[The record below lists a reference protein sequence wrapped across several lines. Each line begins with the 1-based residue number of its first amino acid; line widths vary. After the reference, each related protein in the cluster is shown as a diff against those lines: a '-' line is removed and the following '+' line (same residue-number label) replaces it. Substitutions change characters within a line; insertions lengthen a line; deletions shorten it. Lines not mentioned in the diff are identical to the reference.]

1 MLPCCV
7 RLKEAM
13 NTFSPMEQQVAA
25 YIINFPAEI
34 PDMSIEELAKACN
47 TSVSSVVRLCK
58 SAKYNGYKD
67 FLRALS
73 TDLAINQNK
82 DITYRDI
89 KPGDTVESIAK
100 NVCMNHIQT
109 IENTLSVLE
118 IAELQKAVD
127 AISKAKRV
135 DFYGTGI
142 SGLVAIDAHNKF
154 VRIGMISMSSND
166 PHQQFL
172 TATLLDKN
180 DVAVL
185 ISYSGDTKDIVE
197 LADIIK
203 RTPATLISITRY
215 SKNELSQKADIRLY
229 CSSSELLVR
238 SGPMDSRIGT
248 MTVIDVLYSSN
259 KQPIP
264 GSKKHA
270 GQNATSVFQETFTLK
285 CLKKALIIRIQGSPI
300 LAAEGYL
307 LHQRSALA
315 IVFRKCRFC
324 QTA

>member
-25 YIINFPAEI
+25 FIINFPSEI

-73 TDLAINQNK
+73 TDLAISQNK

-89 KPGDTVESIAK
+89 KPGDSVESIAK

-118 IAELQKAVD
+118 IGELQKAVD
-127 AISKAKRV
+127 VISKAKRV
-135 DFYGTGI
+135 DFYGAGI

-154 VRIGMISMSSND
+154 IRIGKISMSSSD
-166 PHQQFL
+166 PHQQIL
-172 TATLLDKN
+172 TASLLGKN

-185 ISYSGDTKDIVE
+185 ISYSGDTRDIVE
-197 LADIIK
+197 LADVIK
-203 RTPATLISITRY
+203 RTPAVLISITRF
-215 SKNELSQKADIRLY
+215 SKNELSRKADICLY
-229 CSSSELLVR
+229 CSSSELSVR
-238 SGPMDSRIGT
+238 SGPMNSRIGT
-248 MTVIDVLYSSN
+248 MTVIDVLYTAVASD
-259 KQPIP
+259 Q
-264 GSKKHA
+264 
-270 GQNATSVFQETFTLK
+270 FQEVKGMLDKT
-285 CLKKALIIRIQGSPI
+285 Q
-300 LAAEGYL
+300 LASARKH
-307 LHQRSALA
+307 LHLN
-315 IVFRKCRFC
+315 V
-324 QTA
+324 